1 MVHFYQ
7 ENTHLNFHIDY
18 GQNIYIK
25 GLEMGCK
32 NKKLGILEKRL
43 EKNLSKEQ
51 REKFWKKAEN
61 TNHFNDIF
69 NRK

>member
-1 MVHFYQ
+1 MVVLSNH
-7 ENTHLNFHIDY
+7 
-18 GQNIYIK
+18 NIYIK

>member
-1 MVHFYQ
+1 
-7 ENTHLNFHIDY
+7 
-18 GQNIYIK
+18 
-25 GLEMGCK
+25 MGCK
-32 NKKLGILEKRL
+32 DKKLTILEKRL

-51 REKFWKKAEN
+51 REKFWKKVEN

>member
-1 MVHFYQ
+1 
-7 ENTHLNFHIDY
+7 
-18 GQNIYIK
+18 
-25 GLEMGCK
+25 MGCK

-51 REKFWKKAEN
+51 REKFWKKVEN